1 MWIHIYPPLV
11 FTTIRHFY
19 PGAEIR
25 FPALKQLHQMQPL
38 QALAFSCAIYLL
50 WQGQVP
56 SFPQAHFAHV
66 SFIAL
71 YWKFVYVDR
80 KEKVESGKRT
90 ISLTWLL
97 ADQRG
102 GIGKA
107 LASVAPERR
116 VLCFMLIQFCV
127 SSSSSSQSFD

>member
-1 MWIHIYPPLV
+1 
-11 FTTIRHFY
+11 
-19 PGAEIR
+19 
-25 FPALKQLHQMQPL
+25 MQPL
-38 QALAFSCAIYLL
+38 RALAFSCAIYLL
-50 WQGQVP
+50 WQGQFS
-56 SFPQAHFAHV
+56 SFPQAHFAYV

-80 KEKVESGKRT
+80 KHKVESGERLT
-90 ISLTWLL
+90 SLSFLL

-116 VLCFMLIQFCV
+116 VPCFMLAQFCASC
-127 SSSSSSQSFD
+127 SSSSLSFD